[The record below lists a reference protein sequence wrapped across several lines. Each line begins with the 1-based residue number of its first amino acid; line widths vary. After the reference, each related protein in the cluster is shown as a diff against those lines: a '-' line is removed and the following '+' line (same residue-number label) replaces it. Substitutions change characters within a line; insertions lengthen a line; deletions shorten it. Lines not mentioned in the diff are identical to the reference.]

1 MRTWYLIQFT
11 PDLTARESRNVG
23 VVVHD
28 DADNWAVRMLFVDK
42 TGAVDPALFRP
53 LGGSLTAEEYAGW
66 VGYYKR
72 AIMEGRWEQAVTLHL
87 RRKVSFHVLKGGT
100 LLGPEQSVTAD
111 ARSLFDAV
119 VAKKLREPAAG
130 GLAQVR
136 ALTMQLLDECGVSY
150 MDNVVLP
157 ARWGDDYSDGL
168 RAAAVG
174 LLLLAGSAAGY
185 SPENSMRGQA
195 QFALPATMM
204 PLIS

>member
-87 RRKVSFHVLKGGT
+87 RRKVSFHVLK
-100 LLGPEQSVTAD
+100 
-111 ARSLFDAV
+111 
-119 VAKKLREPAAG
+119 AAPSS
-130 GLAQVR
+130 
-136 ALTMQLLDECGVSY
+136 ALNSPSPPTPVHFSTPWWPRNCV
-150 MDNVVLP
+150 NP
-157 ARWGDDYSDGL
+157 PP
-168 RAAAVG
+168 VG
-174 LLLLAGSAAGY
+174 WHKC
-185 SPENSMRGQA
+185 ER
-195 QFALPATMM
+195 
-204 PLIS
+204 